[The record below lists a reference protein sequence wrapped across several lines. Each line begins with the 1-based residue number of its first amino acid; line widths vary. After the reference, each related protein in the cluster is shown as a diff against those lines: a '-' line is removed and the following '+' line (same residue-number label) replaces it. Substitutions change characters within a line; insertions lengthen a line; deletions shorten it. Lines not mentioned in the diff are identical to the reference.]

1 MAKTLRQEHTEHT
14 RLALIDAATRL
25 FTQRGYAYTSID
37 DVAAGAR
44 VTRGALYHHFSSK
57 LDIFRAVCEAVDAT
71 VIDRVRA
78 EAARPGTAE
87 ERMGRMLD
95 AYFKASRD
103 PSYTAIVLGEAPKVG
118 SRENGDVA
126 QRYTPAMSG
135 LVTEFVRELADAGEI
150 TAEDPEML
158 SRLLCATLYEVASA
172 AGGQVQSPATEEYAK
187 KIICHMLFGNP
198 R

>member
-1 MAKTLRQEHTEHT
+1 VAKTLRQEHTEHT

-25 FTQRGYAYTSID
+25 FTERGYADTSID

-87 ERMGRMLD
+87 ERMWRMLD

-103 PSYTAIVLGEAPKVG
+103 PSYAAIVLGEAHKVG
-118 SRENGDVA
+118 SRDNGNPA

-135 LVTEFVRELADAGEI
+135 LVTDFVRELAEAGEI

-172 AGGQVQSPATEEYAK
+172 AGGQQSPATEEYAK
-187 KIICHMLFGNP
+187 KIICHMLFGS
-198 R
+198 